1 MNTSKAGQVLNLIN
15 AEAERTVIAAMLD
28 SLPLAVEIVETVRLM
43 TLPT

>member
-1 MNTSKAGQVLNLIN
+1 MLNLIN

-28 SLPLAVEIVETVRLM
+28 SVCRWPWRLSRLCRLM